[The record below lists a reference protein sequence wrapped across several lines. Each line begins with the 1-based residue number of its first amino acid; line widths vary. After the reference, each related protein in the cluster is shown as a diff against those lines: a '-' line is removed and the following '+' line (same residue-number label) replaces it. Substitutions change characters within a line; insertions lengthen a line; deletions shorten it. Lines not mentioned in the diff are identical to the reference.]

1 MEKVKTTYVCT
12 DVGVGNGLTL
22 YVDGNSKITVTNGT
36 YEDPKPNALSLPHIS
51 TCPGATVKCIKSCYV
66 YGLQKNAPE
75 VYSKYCEN
83 ERVLHKIFLSNNL
96 MCSTARKFANWVS
109 DNCRGGF
116 RWHVSG
122 DIMNYKHFDWICFVA
137 EYAPDVNF
145 WLYTRT
151 IDYYCLK
158 PLTMYDNI
166 VVNISADG
174 DNYIEA
180 RKVASELGV
189 RLCYFSYDGELP
201 DDLIS
206 SDVIFPNYS
215 LRGRDLEKPTEHEW
229 WKGLTHQQKS
239 MVCPAD
245 FFGQSERHRCGPC
258 GKCLRRPKAD
268 ILR

>member
-51 TCPGATVKCIKSCYV
+51 TCPGATVKCMKSCYV
-66 YGLQKNAPE
+66 YGLQQNAPD
-75 VYSKYCEN
+75 VYSKYCQN
-83 ERVLHKIFLSNNL
+83 ERVLHKIFLSSSL
-96 MCSTARKFANWVS
+96 MLHTAEMFGKWIS
-109 DNCRGGF
+109 QNCQGGF

-122 DIMNYKHFDWICFVA
+122 DIMNYKHFEWIGLVA
-137 EYAPDVNF
+137 KYASDVNF
-145 WLYTRT
+145 WTYTRT
-151 IDYYCLK
+151 LNIYSIESLSLIDN
-158 PLTMYDNI
+158 LTI
-166 VVNISADG
+166 NISADY
-174 DNYIEA
+174 DNYIQAKDIA
-180 RKVASELGV
+180 RQLSL

-201 DDLIS
+201 DDLIA

-245 FFGQSERHRCGPC
+245 FFGQSEQHRCGPC
-258 GKCLRRPKAD
+258 SKCLRRPKLD